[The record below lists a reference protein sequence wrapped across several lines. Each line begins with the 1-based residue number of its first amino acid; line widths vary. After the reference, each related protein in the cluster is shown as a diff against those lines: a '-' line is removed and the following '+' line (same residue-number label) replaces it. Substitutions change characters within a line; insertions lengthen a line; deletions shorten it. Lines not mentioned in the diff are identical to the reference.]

1 MMSDMGAIYTLG
13 MQLGTTIRNNV
24 IHDVWSFTYGGWGI
38 YPDEGSTGE
47 VIENNI
53 VYRTKSAGFHQH
65 YGRENVVR
73 NNIFAFGSEYQV
85 MRTRAEPHLS
95 FTFEGNIVYFDSGGL
110 LGSNWSGDGVRM
122 EKNLYWDARGGPAS
136 FGGKTLAEWRA
147 QGRDRR
153 LSSPTRCSATA
164 SHDFT
169 VLPERRRGRWVEE
182 DRRVRSDRA
191 VLAALGE
198 ARRSVSQ

>member
-1 MMSDMGAIYTLG
+1 
-13 MQLGTTIRNNV
+13 MQPGTTIRNNV

-73 NNIFAFGSEYQV
+73 NNIFAFGSEFQL

-95 FTFEGNIVYFDSGGL
+95 FTFEGNIVYFDSGAFQG
-110 LGSNWSGDGVRM
+110 GNWSGDGVRM
-122 EKNLYWDARGGPAS
+122 DKNVYWDVRGSFRPPARA
-136 FGGKTLAEWRA
+136 GK
-147 QGRDRR
+147 G
-153 LSSPTRCSATA
+153 
-164 SHDFT
+164 
-169 VLPERRRGRWVEE
+169 
-182 DRRVRSDRA
+182 RVRR
-191 VLAALGE
+191 
-198 ARRSVSQ
+198 